1 MSADAPSTPGQIAE
15 AVLLDDEQRHRL
27 FAYAASRF
35 GIGREDSEDLLQDT
49 MLELL
54 RSRTLV
60 RSPEGFVFA
69 VFRTRCARFLAKRAA
84 SRSRTVSADSACL
97 SVEGVDSQVDS
108 QVALHEALKEVSSS
122 CRQLLCAYYV
132 EGRSLREAASALSLA
147 YSSVSK
153 TISRCLKRLRKCLS

>member
-1 MSADAPSTPGQIAE
+1 MSVDAPSTPGEIAE

-35 GIGREDSEDLLQDT
+35 GIGSEDSEDLLQET

-60 RSPEGFVFA
+60 RSPAGFVFA
-69 VFRTRCARFLAKRAA
+69 VFRARCARFLAARRAA
-84 SRSRTVSADSACL
+84 SGSRAVATDSVCL
-97 SVEGVDSQVDS
+97 SAEGVDS
-108 QVALHEALKEVSSS
+108 QVALHEALNEVSSA

-132 EGRSLREAASALSLA
+132 EGRSLREAARAVSLA

-153 TISRCLKRLRKCLS
+153 TISRCLKRLRKCLE